1 MQRRRAG
8 EREPGTLV
16 CSQASPWMLESKE
29 RVWGVLRAHTVSDL
43 LLTHERWEAGEGL
56 RWELA
61 A

>member
-1 MQRRRAG
+1 
-8 EREPGTLV
+8 
-16 CSQASPWMLESKE
+16 MLESKE